1 MDVARGASYCGN
13 CLFLADHLRFSCVKG
28 SGSVVSEGPALAGR
42 EFFPFGCFEH
52 RIMASGAGYTSI
64 EGAADAGGDTGSS
77 KSPALK
83 PEPRKWS
90 KPPAKHFDP
99 NGRM

>member
-1 MDVARGASYCGN
+1 MAPPCRPPN
-13 CLFLADHLRFSCVKG
+13 RKG
-28 SGSVVSEGPALAGR
+28 RLSVPALAGV
-42 EFFPFGCFEH
+42 EFFPFGRFEH
-52 RIMASGAGYTSI
+52 RMDDTGEGCTWL
-64 EGAADAGGDTGSS
+64 EGAADAVGDTGSS

>member
-1 MDVARGASYCGN
+1 M
-13 CLFLADHLRFSCVKG
+13 
-28 SGSVVSEGPALAGR
+28 
-42 EFFPFGCFEH
+42 
-52 RIMASGAGYTSI
+52 
-64 EGAADAGGDTGSS
+64 EGAVDAGGDSGSG